1 MNRLIYSFFSY
12 CFCKEQCEHEIEKVS
27 KDNHFTCIC
36 FRYITKEDVAA
47 ASMDKVKNDGGHVRL
62 ITKGPRPGNPSTK

>member
-1 MNRLIYSFFSY
+1 MCN
-12 CFCKEQCEHEIEKVS
+12 
-27 KDNHFTCIC
+27 C

-62 ITKGPRPGNPSTK
+62 ITKGPRPGDPSTK